1 MSGRTP
7 TYEKLRRELRRGRLA
22 ENLRS
27 ERKRLRLT
35 QERAAER
42 AGFSLQYFQRIER
55 EIVNVPLDTVAR
67 LARALQ
73 VDPGRLLVKPQSE

>member
-7 TYEKLRRELRRGRLA
+7 TYEKLRRELRGRLA

-55 EIVNVPLDTVAR
+55 EIVNVPLDTITHP
-67 LARALQ
+67 ARACA
-73 VDPGRLLVKPQSE
+73 PS

>member
-7 TYEKLRRELRRGRLA
+7 TYEKLRRELRGRLA

-67 LARALQ
+67 LAQALQ
-73 VDPGRLLVKPQSE
+73 VDPGRLLVKPEER